1 MVQGEA
7 VVMPEF
13 YFQLFWVELGWVGEW
28 TENLCSGPG
37 CKCQVRR
44 WNSPKGGG
52 EPWRIWEQQQGMT
65 DLGPGKG

>member
-1 MVQGEA
+1 
-7 VVMPEF
+7 MPEF

-44 WNSPKGGG
+44 WNSPKGGR